1 MPRKV
6 VRDKEKPFNAGLPI
20 VGSVIKTVAEI
31 GNIPTEAKQKL
42 VNPVK
47 AQRRELRK
55 LLRRA
60 QNTAFGQKYRFQ
72 FILHSKNPIEAF
84 RRLVPVFDYDKMHDE
99 WWYRNL
105 KGERNVA
112 WPGKIKYFALSSGTA
127 SRGRAPS
134 STSRHRNTTSPRAST
149 TLACCALLA
158 APTCSTSRKATTMP
172 ATCRVSLPGAYPSG
186 SSSSTS
192 PARKYQR

>member
-6 VRDKEKPFNAGLPI
+6 VRDKEKTFNANLPI

-72 FILHSKNPIEAF
+72 FILRSKNPVEAF

-105 KGERNVA
+105 
-112 WPGKIKYFALSSGTA
+112 
-127 SRGRAPS
+127 
-134 STSRHRNTTSPRAST
+134 
-149 TLACCALLA
+149 
-158 APTCSTSRKATTMP
+158 
-172 ATCRVSLPGAYPSG
+172 
-186 SSSSTS
+186 
-192 PARKYQR
+192 